1 MPHYWR
7 IMPVLEILVTAL
19 LILINGLFAM
29 SELAVVSARRPR
41 LKALADRGVKG
52 ARRAMALASDPGRFL
67 SAAQTGITLISILA
81 GAYSGASL
89 GDYMSTALQNFGMSK
104 ALAEPLGL
112 GVVVA
117 LITYLSLIIG
127 ELVPKQLALRNA
139 ERIACMVAPFMTIVA
154 KVAAPIVSF
163 VDASGR
169 LVLFLIQGKSSNE
182 PKVTEEEIRILV
194 AEAET
199 AGVLGS
205 DERQMISG
213 VMQLGSRPVRAV
225 MTPRHDVDVI
235 DLTESAVKIRRTITQ
250 SVHSRIPVSD
260 GDPDVIIG
268 IIQAKDMLNAY
279 LKGRKPD
286 PRKFV
291 RQAPIIPDTMD
302 ALDVVTKLKDSPVHV
317 GLVHDEFGHFE
328 GVVTSADILEA
339 IVGTFH
345 TEEGPPEPNA
355 TERDDGSW
363 LLSGSMPIDE
373 LMELLSIPLPEK
385 RVYHTVAGLMLERF
399 GRLPKAGEH
408 VEFSGWRF
416 EIVDLDGRRID
427 KVLAGRA
434 AAVLRRKGAA

>member
-1 MPHYWR
+1 MPLLD
-7 IMPVLEILVTAL
+7 IIVVVIL
-19 LILINGLFAM
+19 IFINGLFAM

-41 LKALADRGVKG
+41 LKTLAERRVKG
-52 ARRAMALASDPGRFL
+52 AKRALALAANPGRFL
-67 SAAQTGITLISILA
+67 SAVQIGITLVGILA

-89 GDYMSTALQNFGMSK
+89 GDHVSLWFQSLGMRRGW
-104 ALAEPLGL
+104 AEPLGL
-112 GVVVA
+112 GLVVA
-117 LITYLSLIIG
+117 VITYLSLIIG

-139 ERIACMVAPFMTIVA
+139 ERIACIVAPFMTILSQV
-154 KVAAPIVSF
+154 VGPVVSLL
-163 VDASGR
+163 DASGR
-169 LVLFLIQGKSSNE
+169 FVLFLLRRKASSE
-182 PKVTEEEIRILV
+182 SQVTEEEIRTLI

-225 MTPRHDVDVI
+225 MTPRHDVDII
-235 DLTESAVKIRRTITQ
+235 DLTDSPAKIRRTITQ
-250 SVHSRIPVSD
+250 SVHSRLPVFD
-260 GDPDVIIG
+260 GDPEVITG
-268 IIQAKDMLNAY
+268 IIQAKDMLDAY

-291 RQAPIIPDTMD
+291 RQAPVIPDTMD
-302 ALDVVTKLKDSPVHV
+302 ALDVVAKLRDSPVHV

-339 IVGTFH
+339 IVGSFH
-345 TEEGPPEPNA
+345 TEEGPPEAHA

-363 LLSGSMPIDE
+363 LLAGSMPVDE
-373 LMELLSIPLPEK
+373 LLELLSIPLPEK

-399 GRLPKAGEH
+399 GRLPKVGEH
-408 VEFSGWRF
+408 IEYAGWRF

-427 KVLAGRA
+427 KVLASRPP
-434 AAVLRRKGAA
+434 VIRRKVTA

>member
-1 MPHYWR
+1 MT
-7 IMPVLEILVTAL
+7 ILEILVIII

-41 LKALADRGVKG
+41 LKTMAARGVKG
-52 ARRAMALASDPGRFL
+52 AKRAMALAADPGRLL
-67 SAAQTGITLISILA
+67 SAAQTGITLVSILA

-89 GDYMSTALQNFGMSK
+89 GDQLSVWFQSVGMSR
-104 ALAEPLGL
+104 AWAEPLGL
-112 GVVVA
+112 GLVVA
-117 LITYLSLIIG
+117 VITYFSLIIG

-139 ERIACMVAPFMTIVA
+139 ERIACMVAPFMTVLSQ
-154 KVAAPIVSF
+154 VAAPIVWF

-169 LVLFLIQGKSSNE
+169 FVLFLLQRKGASG
-182 PKVTEEEIRILV
+182 PQVTEEEIRTLV

-199 AGVLGS
+199 AGVLGR
-205 DERQMISG
+205 DERRMISG
-213 VMQLGSRPVRAV
+213 VMQLGDRPVRAV

-235 DLTESAVKIRRTITQ
+235 DLTDTAAAIRRTITQ
-250 SVHSRIPVSD
+250 SVHSRLPVSD

-268 IIQAKDMLNAY
+268 IIQAKDMLDAY

-291 RQAPIIPDTMD
+291 REAPIIPDTMD

-339 IVGTFH
+339 IVGAFR
-345 TEEGPPEPNA
+345 TEEGLPEPNA
-355 TERDDGSW
+355 VERDDGSW
-363 LLSGSMPIDE
+363 LLAGSMPVDE
-373 LMELLSIPLPEK
+373 LTELLSISLPEK

-399 GRLPKAGEH
+399 GRLPKVGEH
-408 VEFSGWRF
+408 VEFAGWRF
-416 EIVDLDGRRID
+416 EIVDLDEKRID
-427 KVLAGRA
+427 KVLAARPT
-434 AAVLRRKGAA
+434 VLRRKVAV

>member
-1 MPHYWR
+1 
-7 IMPVLEILVTAL
+7 MPVLEIIVIII

-41 LKALADRGVKG
+41 LKTMAARGVKG
-52 ARRAMALASDPGRFL
+52 ANRAMALADDPGRFL

-89 GDYMSTALQNFGMSK
+89 GDYMSQVFQSFGMSVGW
-104 ALAEPLGL
+104 AEPLGL

-127 ELVPKQLALRNA
+127 ELVPKQLALRNP
-139 ERIACMVAPFMTIVA
+139 ERIACTVAPFMTVLA
-154 KVAAPIVSF
+154 RVAAPIVWF

-169 LVLFLIQGKSSNE
+169 FVLFLLQRKASDE
-182 PKVTEEEIRILV
+182 PKVTEEEIRVLV

-199 AGVLGS
+199 AGVLGR
-205 DERQMISG
+205 DEREMISG

-235 DLTESAVKIRRTITQ
+235 DLTDSAVKIRKTITE
-250 SVHSRIPVSD
+250 SVHSRIPVTD

-291 RQAPIIPDTMD
+291 RHAPIIPDTMD
-302 ALDVVTKLKDSPVHV
+302 ALDVVAKLKDSPVHV

-339 IVGTFH
+339 IVGSFH
-345 TEEGPPEPNA
+345 TEEGPPEPHA
-355 TERDDGSW
+355 TERDDGSY
-363 LLSGSMPIDE
+363 LLSGSMPLE
-373 LMELLSIPLPEK
+373 QLMELMSLPLPDK
-385 RVYHTVAGLMLERF
+385 PVYHTLAGFMLERF
-399 GRLPKAGEH
+399 GRLPKVGEH
-408 VEFSGWRF
+408 VEYANWRF

-427 KVLAGRA
+427 KVLAARSPA
-434 AAVLRRKGAA
+434 LRRKGTA

>member
-1 MPHYWR
+1 
-7 IMPVLEILVTAL
+7 MPVLEIFVIIV
-19 LILINGLFAM
+19 LIFINGLFAM

-41 LKALADRGVKG
+41 LKTMAARGVKG
-52 ARRAMALASDPGRFL
+52 AKRAMALAADPGRFL
-67 SAAQTGITLISILA
+67 SAAQTGITAISVLA

-89 GDYMSTALQNFGMSK
+89 GDNVSQWLVGLGMSQ
-104 ALAEPLGL
+104 AAAEPVGL
-112 GVVVA
+112 GIVVTI
-117 LITYLSLIIG
+117 ITYLSLIIG

-139 ERIACMVAPFMTIVA
+139 ERIACAVAPFMTIVA
-154 KVAAPIVSF
+154 RVAAPIVWF

-169 LVLFLIQGKSSNE
+169 FVLFLLQRKASGE
-182 PKVTEEEIRILV
+182 PKVTEEEIRVLV

-199 AGVLGS
+199 AGVLGR
-205 DERQMISG
+205 DEREMISS

-235 DLTESAVKIRRTITQ
+235 DLTESAAKIRRTITE
-250 SVHSRIPVSD
+250 SVHSRIPVTD

-268 IIQAKDMLNAY
+268 IIQAKDVLDAY

-291 RQAPIIPDTMD
+291 REAPVIPDTMD

-328 GVVTSADILEA
+328 GIVTSADILEA

-345 TEEGPPEPNA
+345 TEEGPPEPHA

-363 LLSGSMPIDE
+363 LLSGSMPIDQ
-373 LMELLSIPLPEK
+373 LMELLSLPLPEK
-385 RVYHTVAGLMLERF
+385 RVYHTVAGFMLERF
-399 GRLPKAGEH
+399 GRLPKVGEH
-408 VEFSGWRF
+408 TEYTGWRF

-427 KVLAGRA
+427 KVLASRPP
-434 AAVLRRKGAA
+434 VMRRKVAA